1 MIKVE
6 NLTKKYG
13 NNIAVDDV
21 TITIPDGAIYA
32 IVGPNGAGKSTF
44 LKILC
49 RIIDYDAGTISF
61 NENFSVKEYRETI
74 GYLPEQRGLYGGIDI
89 ATQLRYFAAI
99 RGVSSKVS
107 RQNIDFWLRKF
118 EIGGWK
124 YRKTNELSKG
134 MQQKVQI
141 VSCLISMP
149 KLIFMDEPFSGIDPI
164 NFKLFTEIIKEYQKD
179 SGATIVLSTHNMK
192 SVDEICSSVAFMKDG
207 KMNVVGNTADVR
219 KMFINEKSFEVVL
232 LNDKKIDARGR
243 SWLTAFGDSY
253 TVDSVDIDGEYVKLK
268 VSVVGEITTGNAI
281 SRLMDKLSQY
291 NVVSCGINR
300 PSMEEIFLQIS

>member
-179 SGATIVLSTHNMK
+179 GLHSYNEDYDTMHFNSDEHVILIGKVMGILEEKDLATDEHIELYRVLHPE
-192 SVDEICSSVAFMKDG
+192 DEED
-207 KMNVVGNTADVR
+207 
-219 KMFINEKSFEVVL
+219 
-232 LNDKKIDARGR
+232 
-243 SWLTAFGDSY
+243 
-253 TVDSVDIDGEYVKLK
+253 
-268 VSVVGEITTGNAI
+268 
-281 SRLMDKLSQY
+281 
-291 NVVSCGINR
+291 
-300 PSMEEIFLQIS
+300 